1 MTVRRKPVRSFVIRQ
16 GRMSDSQRRAL
27 SQLWNQYGLELSD
40 GLVDLREQFA
50 KDQPA
55 TIEIGFGMGDSLLEM
70 ATSDPTRNFIG
81 IEVHKPGIGH
91 LLRKAKERE
100 LTNLKVYAND
110 SIEVL
115 DRCIPRASVGCLQIF
130 FPDPWPKKRHHKRRL
145 VNVKFLDLI
154 LPRLQRHGVLHI
166 ATDWEPYAEEIT
178 ALLHQHAGFRF
189 TDIPRRPKTKYEL
202 RGMKLGH
209 KVTDVAVRKI

>member
-1 MTVRRKPVRSFVIRQ
+1 
-16 GRMSDSQRRAL
+16 MSDSQRHAL
-27 SQLWNQYGLELSD
+27 RQLWNQYGLELSD
-40 GLVDLREQFA
+40 GVVDLQKQFA
-50 KDQPA
+50 KDRPV

-70 ATSDPTRNFIG
+70 AATDPTRNFIG

-91 LLRKAKERE
+91 LLRRAKERE

-115 DRCIPRASVGCLQIF
+115 DHCIPRNSVGCLQIF

-154 LPRLQRHGVLHI
+154 LPRLQRHGVMHI
-166 ATDWEPYAEEIT
+166 ATDWEPYAEEIV

-189 TDIPRRPKTKYEL
+189 AEIPQRPKTKYEL

-209 KVTDVAVRKI
+209 KVTDIAVRKI